1 MLNTRKQSQK
11 TIYCMIQFICIVH
24 FRQIRRDRRQFSGWK
39 ELAELEEMGGPASE
53 HRISFWGDENALNLD
68 YGIVHF
74 QQLYFNKVGSFFRE
88 KNRKRYPQCLR
99 SHHPLPESTK
109 YCPPNCGKS
118 NLGSYQ
124 MFNTKPSTVVICPLP
139 LTKIN
144 KYLYSWKV
152 RGEVEG
158 VLYNKGFSH

>member
-1 MLNTRKQSQK
+1 
-11 TIYCMIQFICIVH
+11 MIQFICIVH

-39 ELAELEEMGGPASE
+39 ELTELEEMGGPANE

-74 QQLYFNKVGSFFRE
+74 RQLYFNKVGGFFRE
-88 KNRKRYPQCLR
+88 KNRKRYLSTMLKITSSFVCV
-99 SHHPLPESTK
+99 TK

-118 NLGSYQ
+118 NLGSCQ
-124 MFNTKPSTVVICPLP
+124 MFNTKQSTVVICPLP

-144 KYLYSWKV
+144 KYLYSWKI

-158 VLYNKGFSH
+158 VLYNKGLSY